1 MTTAERFDD
10 SRSRM
15 NQGRAREADD
25 GSEEPTPNSQSD
37 QVELLRRAI
46 RAVARAQRLVA
57 ETEDSRRRRQADR
70 VERAADRDS
79 RRSQRKDIEPD
90 QAPMYQRAVLSASLE
105 RQLNSFVLA
114 ERSQGAP
121 PELML
126 VRLKDIVRDTLNED
140 DRWRESPELREA
152 IVRWAINAYFADG

>member
-1 MTTAERFDD
+1 MTTVERFDD

-15 NQGRAREADD
+15 NEARAQGADD
-25 GSEEPTPNSQSD
+25 GSEEPRPNSQSD
-37 QVELLRRAI
+37 QVELLQRAI

-70 VERAADRDS
+70 VEHAADRDS

-90 QAPMYQRAVLSASLE
+90 QAPMYQRAVLSPSLE
-105 RQLNSFVLA
+105 SQLSSFVRA
-114 ERSQGAP
+114 ERGRGAP

-126 VRLKDIVRDTLNED
+126 VRLKTIVRDTLNEN